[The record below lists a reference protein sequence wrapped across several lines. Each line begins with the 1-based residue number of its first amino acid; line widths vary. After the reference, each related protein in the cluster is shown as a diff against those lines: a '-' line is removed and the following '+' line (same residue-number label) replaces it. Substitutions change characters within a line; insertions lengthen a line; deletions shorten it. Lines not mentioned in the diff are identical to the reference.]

1 MNYGVNWS
9 KVFFV
14 VFWKL
19 LALESH
25 SSTKNLKLNET
36 KQSVSTLKAQKPRSE
51 LHLVLKSWTKS
62 IREDLRSNASLL
74 LYVVV
79 IRMKPTTAEIGT
91 SVWSEKKE
99 IKCCIFSFHPRI
111 PQKKHP
117 EIFFS
122 MFELPVQISG
132 QSFLSIF
139 TKKYL
144 CKCKDAYFILQNK
157 YVCIHEDSFGAKILI
172 DDCAFSAIIFAV

>member
-51 LHLVLKSWTKS
+51 RHLVLKSWTKS
-62 IREDLRSNASLL
+62 IWEDLRSNASLL
-74 LYVVV
+74 LYVIV
-79 IRMKPTTAEIGT
+79 ISMKPTTAEI
-91 SVWSEKKE
+91 SLVRKKRHQMLHFQ
-99 IKCCIFSFHPRI
+99 FSSQNS
-111 PQKKHP
+111 QKKP
-117 EIFFS
+117 SWNFFS
-122 MFELPVQISG
+122 MFELPVQISV
-132 QSFLSIF
+132 QSSVSTVSPWLTTFLN
-139 TKKYL
+139 KK
-144 CKCKDAYFILQNK
+144 KIRVNQN
-157 YVCIHEDSFGAKILI
+157 LPWLTL
-172 DDCAFSAIIFAV
+172 